1 MQNYHHFTFEL
12 FIRLFCGIIFLF
24 QGYDKLF
31 KVKLNQVI
39 DTFDDE
45 AEKKNIPKLF
55 VVFSAFYSSI
65 IEFFG
70 GILLI
75 VGLFKSIVLILL
87 GFDLIMV
94 AFAFSIIEAMWDMKH
109 VFPRLALISALM
121 LMPTEWEIVSIDYLI
136 KLNFK

>member
-1 MQNYHHFTFEL
+1 MQNYLHFTFEL

-65 IEFFG
+65 VEFFG
-70 GILLI
+70 GIFLI
-75 VGLFKSIVLILL
+75 VGLFKPIVLILL

>member
-1 MQNYHHFTFEL
+1 MQNYLHFTFEL

-31 KVKLNQVI
+31 RVKLNQVI

-45 AEKKNIPKLF
+45 AEKKHIPKPL
-55 VVFSAFYSSI
+55 VIFSAFYSSVV
-65 IEFFG
+65 EFFG

>member
-1 MQNYHHFTFEL
+1 MQDYLHYIFEL

-39 DTFDDE
+39 NTFDDE
-45 AEKKNIPKLF
+45 AEKKHIPKPL

-65 IEFFG
+65 VEFFG
-70 GILLI
+70 GILMI
-75 VGLFKSIVLILL
+75 VGLFKPIILILL

-94 AFAFSIIEAMWDMKH
+94 AVAFSMIEAMWDMKH
-109 VFPRLALISALM
+109 VFPRLVFVSVLM
-121 LMPTEWEIVSIDYLI
+121 LIPAEWGIFSLDYLLKFNI
-136 KLNFK
+136 

>member
-1 MQNYHHFTFEL
+1 MQDYLHYTFEL
-12 FIRLFCGIIFLF
+12 FIRLFCGIIFIF

-39 DTFDDE
+39 DTFDVE
-45 AEKKNIPKLF
+45 AEKKHIPKPF

-65 IEFFG
+65 VEFFG

-75 VGLFKSIVLILL
+75 VGLFKPIVLILL

-109 VFPRLALISALM
+109 VFPRLILLSALM
-121 LMPTEWEIVSIDYLI
+121 LIPTEWAIFSIDYLL
-136 KLNFK
+136 KFKF

>member
-45 AEKKNIPKLF
+45 AEKKHIPKLF

-109 VFPRLALISALM
+109 VFPRLVLISALM
-121 LMPTEWEIVSIDYLI
+121 LMPAEWEIVSIDYLI

>member
-1 MQNYHHFTFEL
+1 MQNYLHFTFEL

-45 AEKKNIPKLF
+45 AEKKHIPKLF

>member
-1 MQNYHHFTFEL
+1 MQDYLYYIFEL

-39 DTFDDE
+39 NTFDDE
-45 AEKKNIPKLF
+45 AEKKHIPKPL

-65 IEFFG
+65 VEFFG
-70 GILLI
+70 GILMI
-75 VGLFKSIVLILL
+75 VGLFKPIVLILL

-94 AFAFSIIEAMWDMKH
+94 AVAFSMIEAMWDMKH
-109 VFPRLALISALM
+109 VFPRLVFVSVLM
-121 LMPTEWEIVSIDYLI
+121 LIPAEWGIFSLDYLLKFNI
-136 KLNFK
+136 

>member
-1 MQNYHHFTFEL
+1 MQDYLHYTFEL
-12 FIRLFCGIIFLF
+12 FIRLFCGIIFIF

-45 AEKKNIPKLF
+45 AEKKHIPKPF

-65 IEFFG
+65 VEFIG
-70 GILLI
+70 GILLV
-75 VGLFKSIVLILL
+75 VGLFKPIVLILL

-109 VFPRLALISALM
+109 VFPRLILVASLM
-121 LMPTEWEIVSIDYLI
+121 LIPSEWGIFSIDYLL
-136 KLNFK
+136 KFKF